1 MPHRI
6 QTAVLIVGAGP
17 VGLACAIDLAQRG
30 IDCVLIERSDGVVRL
45 SKMGVVS
52 VRSMEFCRRW
62 GIADRV
68 RACGFPDDW
77 PLNQVFC
84 TSLAGHRLATIEYP
98 SMRDEPIPPESPERR
113 QRCPQL
119 WFDPLLARVVR
130 EHADHA
136 TVRYQCEL
144 EGIEQDDDRVRARA
158 RDLVT
163 GEALEIEARYAIGC
177 DGAGSRVR
185 RALGIAFEGDVLS
198 YSTGIY
204 FRSPGLVHR
213 HPMGPAERYMMI
225 GPEGTWGNLTVVD
238 GDGYWRLTV
247 TGPRDR
253 VEADDFDAE
262 AWLRRCL
269 GDDSIPFEIDA
280 VMPWRRSRLVAA
292 RFRQGRVF
300 IAGDAAHITAPNG
313 GYGMNTGLADA
324 VDLGWKLAAVLEGW
338 GGEGLLASYEA
349 ERQPV
354 AWRAVNAAAANFG
367 HVTPRLDFS
376 RVLDEDA
383 GGDACRATLGAAYDR
398 DTRALWETLGIA
410 LGYRYDASPI
420 VVPDGSHAPADD
432 PIRYRPSARPGHRA
446 PHAWLGGGRSTLD
459 LYGRGFVLL
468 SLGSRASARVESAG
482 VLGLQ
487 AAARERGVPL
497 SVCPLVDPALE
508 ALHEAPLVLVR
519 PDGHVAWRGK
529 ALDDQAP
536 MLIDRVRGVERAV

>member
-1 MPHRI
+1 MTHRI
-6 QTAVLIVGAGP
+6 NTAVLIVGAGP

-68 RACGFPDDW
+68 RACGFPEDW

-119 WFDPLLARVVR
+119 WFDPLLAQVVG
-130 EHADHA
+130 EHAEHV
-136 TVRYQCEL
+136 TVRHHCEL
-144 EGIEQDDDRVRARA
+144 EAIEQDDHRVRAHA

-163 GEALEIEARYAIGC
+163 GEAVEIEARYAIGC

-185 RALGIAFEGDVLS
+185 RALGIAFAGDVLS

-253 VEADDFDAE
+253 VEADDFDALS
-262 AWLRRCL
+262 WLRRCL
-269 GDDSIPFEIDA
+269 GDDSIAFEIDA
-280 VMPWRRSRLVAA
+280 VMPWRRSRLVAE
-292 RFRQGRVF
+292 RFRLGRVF

-338 GGEGLLASYEA
+338 GGEALLASYEA

-367 HVTPRLDFS
+367 AVSPKLDFS
-376 RVLDEDA
+376 QVLETGPA
-383 GGDACRATLGAAYDR
+383 GDACRASLGAAYDR
-398 DTRALWETLGIA
+398 DTRSLWETLGIA
-410 LGYRYDASPI
+410 LGYRYEDSPI
-420 VVPDGSHAPADD
+420 IVPDGSVAPADD
-432 PIRYRPSARPGHRA
+432 PIRYLPSARPGHRA
-446 PHAWLGGGRSTLD
+446 PHAWLSDGRSTLD

-468 SLGSRASARVESAG
+468 ALGPRAAG
-482 VLGLQ
+482 LL
-487 AAARERGVPL
+487 AAAEGRRMVAAAAERGVPL
-497 SVCPLVDPALE
+497 SVCHLPDASFE
-508 ALHEAPLVLVR
+508 HLHDAPLVLVR
-519 PDGHVAWRGK
+519 PDGHVAWR
-529 ALDDQAP
+529 ADRPSSEPLER
-536 MLIDRVRGVERAV
+536 LDRVRGAR